1 MKYEDAQTL
10 REANLN
16 LIGTKT
22 EHGNPIGAIVVA
34 PTQQASYDEFWRRYL
49 GSNMNEAYAIAP
61 FVGEDVCVMAIDTYH
76 LQRNGVLFFKVV
88 EG

>member
-1 MKYEDAQTL
+1 MKYEEALSL

-22 EHGNPIGAIVVA
+22 EHDNLIGAVIIA
-34 PTQQASYDEFWRRYL
+34 PTNRSSYEEFWRRYL
-49 GSNMNEAYAIAP
+49 DSNQNEAYAIAP
-61 FVGEDVCVMAIDTYH
+61 FMGEDVCVMAIDTYH
-76 LQRNGVLFFKVV
+76 LQRDGVLFFKVI